1 MKTIVHWTVQY
12 KWNDGE
18 YEYLEDFQIPDSS
31 SIEAVLD
38 QLEEEAN
45 NEEEE

>member
-18 YEYLEDFQIPDSS
+18 YECLEDFQIPDSP

-38 QLEEEAN
+38 QLEQEE